1 MGGGGPQQ
9 NGGAVFKITPEG
21 SLTGLH
27 SFGSPE
33 GNPGGG
39 VVLAADG
46 SFYGA
51 AANEGGASCGL
62 LYNISPGGTFT
73 PLHSFDMTDGCNPYA
88 TPVQA
93 TDGNLYGTTRAGGA
107 NGYGTVFA
115 MTPGG
120 TLTTLHSFDL
130 SDGNAPYGALL
141 QAKNGDLYGTTNLGG
156 SNGYGTIFETT
167 LEGALTTLHNFD
179 STDGRTPYAG
189 LIQATNG
196 GLYGTTT
203 HGGAN
208 GNAYGTTFKVT
219 PEGALTTLHSFGPS
233 GGFHPYA
240 PLVQATDGNFYG
252 VNANGLHRSAQ
263 EDGTIFRMAADGKLT
278 TLHSFNQKDAV
289 DGSEGGLTQ
298 GTDGNLYGTTFDG
311 GPDGC
316 GTVFRLSVGLGPFVK
331 TVPGSGPAGATINI
345 LGTNLS
351 GATGVEFNGTAAA
364 FTIVS
369 STQITAT
376 VPAGAAT
383 GTVKVTMPGST
394 LSSNVAFRVT
404 P

>member
-1 MGGGGPQQ
+1 VESVPLEPHEIGGCYERAKPIDENLLDPALFCGGRCTRTDLHHAGEFQRKQRLQANVWDPCPGLRRQLLRYDFSRWGGRPQQ

-156 SNGYGTIFETT
+156 SNGYGTIFW
-167 LEGALTTLHNFD
+167 
-179 STDGRTPYAG
+179 
-189 LIQATNG
+189 
-196 GLYGTTT
+196 
-203 HGGAN
+203 
-208 GNAYGTTFKVT
+208 
-219 PEGALTTLHSFGPS
+219 
-233 GGFHPYA
+233 
-240 PLVQATDGNFYG
+240 
-252 VNANGLHRSAQ
+252 
-263 EDGTIFRMAADGKLT
+263 
-278 TLHSFNQKDAV
+278 
-289 DGSEGGLTQ
+289 
-298 GTDGNLYGTTFDG
+298 
-311 GPDGC
+311 
-316 GTVFRLSVGLGPFVK
+316 
-331 TVPGSGPAGATINI
+331 
-345 LGTNLS
+345 
-351 GATGVEFNGTAAA
+351 
-364 FTIVS
+364 
-369 STQITAT
+369 
-376 VPAGAAT
+376 
-383 GTVKVTMPGST
+383 
-394 LSSNVAFRVT
+394 RVR
-404 P
+404 